1 MLSKEMIEE
10 LGICISRQ
18 FPDEGVYRISRVEE
32 WLSTNGYTLEKLG
45 YTDFRELVGDAPELF
60 GTPRYNDAEYVIV
73 KRHVTAG
80 DSSGHPAD
88 SFFGSKNI
96 ILNDDIIEMSQQS
109 LYALTKVMGCGLTV
123 QEMKQEIYDS
133 FARAKENGRLSFM
146 ENRYIFPIG
155 YCADGF
161 QVNGIITKNIS
172 PRGKSL
178 YFAFEKTNISGSS
191 DVWQHRPAA
200 HEVSISREDK
210 EEIYRLLTASFPF
223 DVPQHMAAVS
233 KLLSDNHIDRSK
245 YGFYKM
251 KDFLAHIEYLDME
264 DVVLGGVPQI
274 MVTLRRSDE
283 YKPAVISSYARSFS
297 GYQRQGFHSEFR
309 EDARSVQPRLAET
322 PQPQQTPNIPSAP
335 ATELKEV
342 PAGNLEDF
350 CNLAPKPLMILI
362 QFIEKSGVKR
372 NIAELRNE
380 LSDDFEQAKSERTIR
395 FYEGKII
402 FPCRYRRS
410 DGNPVELTLKPSTYE
425 GKPWFLN
432 FVDTVS
438 RDPSQRVVEPGRRL
452 ENFAFLGSWSAFL
465 SELAEKAIP
474 ENWDFSGT
482 NHKEYQIL
490 IQYIKY
496 TFYRLIRENKVCI
509 SSDKQ
514 FACFNTG
521 LVDRHY
527 DDIYACFQPNDP
539 GSETEWKF
547 AGFCTAASRTLG
559 KQIVY
564 YFNPLPQP
572 PRYFEHGDQLFFDTS
587 RQLLTD
593 FDHIIID
600 NISRLPLQFLNDQ
613 FNDCPEARSI
623 VDELRT
629 AEYQRRRELYE
640 RLREIVADN
649 SRLFIRI
656 QNRIKDAIE
665 LAKKRVS
672 RDYKTAVPSYYPKRN
687 SMSLILPLCLVDEE
701 LPDVALVVEQ
711 THSGNYQGQTILTL
725 AQAYI
730 DARLLCRLNSEWL
743 STSIGGASDEQE
755 DGEDIG
761 AEN

>member
-1 MLSKEMIEE
+1 MFSKDMIEE
-10 LGICISRQ
+10 LGSCISKQ
-18 FPDEGVYRISRVEE
+18 FPDEGVYRISRVVE
-32 WLSTNGYTLEKLG
+32 WLSTNGYTMEKLG
-45 YTDFRELVGDAPELF
+45 FSDFHELAKAAPELF
-60 GTPRYNDAEYVIV
+60 GTPRYNEAEYVIV
-73 KRHVTAG
+73 KRFPVNG
-80 DSSGHPAD
+80 DNAGHPAD

-109 LYALTKVMGCGLTV
+109 LYALTKVMACGLTV
-123 QEMKQEIYDS
+123 QEMKQEIYAS
-133 FARAKENGRLSFM
+133 FAKAKEDGRLDFM
-146 ENRYIFPIG
+146 DDRYVFPIG

-178 YFAFEKTNISGSS
+178 YFAFEKTSICGSV
-191 DVWQHRPAA
+191 DIEPHRPVIQ
-200 HEVSISREDK
+200 EVNVSREDK
-210 EEIYRLLTASFPF
+210 AEIYRLLTANFPF
-223 DVPQHMAAVS
+223 NVPQHMAAVS

-251 KDFLAHIEYLDME
+251 KDFLSHIEFLEMD

-274 MVTLRRSDE
+274 MVTLKRSDE
-283 YKPAVISSYARSFS
+283 YQPGISHSRSFS
-297 GYQRQGFHSEFR
+297 EFVR
-309 EDARSVQPRLAET
+309 PSFRGDSRDEARTSLPGSPEA
-322 PQPQQTPNIPSAP
+322 PQYSPMSQSNVPDIPEGA
-335 ATELKEV
+335 
-342 PAGNLEDF
+342 LEDF
-350 CNLAPKPLMILI
+350 CNLPPKPLAILI
-362 QFIEKSGVKR
+362 QFIEKSGVR
-372 NIAELRNE
+372 RDPAELRSE
-380 LSDDFEQAKSERTIR
+380 LADDFAMAKADGKLR

-410 DGNPVELTLKPSTYE
+410 DGTPVELTLKPSTYE

-432 FVDTVS
+432 YVDTVS
-438 RDPSQRVVEPGRRL
+438 RDPSQRSIEPGRRL

-465 SELAEKAIP
+465 TELAEKAIP
-474 ENWDFSGT
+474 ESWDFAGST
-482 NHKEYQIL
+482 HKDYQIL

-496 TFYRLIRENKVCI
+496 TFYRLMRENKICI
-509 SSDKQ
+509 SWDRQ

-527 DDIYACFQPNDP
+527 DDIYACFQPNDS

-547 AGFCTAASRTLG
+547 SGFCTAASRTLG
-559 KQIVY
+559 KQVVY
-564 YFNPLPQP
+564 YFSPLPQP

-600 NISRLPLQFLNDQ
+600 NISRLPIQFLSDQ
-613 FNDCPEARSI
+613 FNDCPEARAI
-623 VDELRT
+623 TDELRT
-629 AEYQRRRELYE
+629 ADYQRKRVLYE
-640 RLREIVADN
+640 QLRDIISDN

-701 LPDVALVVEQ
+701 VPDVALVVEQ

-743 STSIGGASDEQE
+743 STGIGNEAEEQEESDEIAA
-755 DGEDIG
+755 D
-761 AEN
+761 NL

>member
-1 MLSKEMIEE
+1 MLSKNLIEE
-10 LGICISRQ
+10 LGSCISKQ

-32 WLSTNGYTLEKLG
+32 WLSTNGYTMEKLG
-45 YTDFRELVGDAPELF
+45 FSDFHELIREAPELF
-60 GTPRYNDAEYVIV
+60 GTPKYNEDSYVIV
-73 KRHVTAG
+73 RHYYGA
-80 DSSGHPAD
+80 SEQCGHPAD
-88 SFFGSKNI
+88 SFFGSKSI

-133 FARAKENGRLSFM
+133 FARAKEEGKLDFLGD
-146 ENRYIFPIG
+146 RYVFKIG

-178 YFAFEKTNISGSS
+178 YFSFEKTSISGSVPVEHS
-191 DVWQHRPAA
+191 RPAMSP
-200 HEVSISREDK
+200 VTVSREDK
-210 EEIYRLLTASFPF
+210 EEIYRLLSANFPF

-233 KLLSDNHIDRSK
+233 KLLSDNHIDRAK

-251 KDFLAHIEYLDME
+251 KELLAHIEYLDLE

-274 MVTLRRSDE
+274 MVTLRRSPDYQQGYNYSRPAAGYYRPAAARSDLRE
-283 YKPAVISSYARSFS
+283 EREPKQYREFRVVEPAQPAVDLS
-297 GYQRQGFHSEFR
+297 
-309 EDARSVQPRLAET
+309 D
-322 PQPQQTPNIPSAP
+322 IPSG
-335 ATELKEV
+335 E
-342 PAGNLEDF
+342 LEDF
-350 CNLAPKPLMILI
+350 CNLPPKPLMILI
-362 QFIEKSGVKR
+362 QFLEKSGIR
-372 NIAELRNE
+372 RDTTELRTE
-380 LSDDFEQAKSERTIR
+380 LSEDFSRAKSEQKIR
-395 FYEGKII
+395 LYDGKII

-410 DGNPVELTLKPSTYE
+410 DGNPVELTLKPSTYD

-438 RDPSQRVVEPGRRL
+438 RDPSQRSIEPGRRL

-465 SELAEKAIP
+465 SELADKAIH
-474 ENWDFSGT
+474 ENWDFAGST
-482 NHKEYQIL
+482 HKDYHIL
-490 IQYIKY
+490 IQYVKY
-496 TFYRLIRENKVCI
+496 TFYRLVREDKVCI
-509 SSDKQ
+509 SGDRQ

-521 LVDRHY
+521 LVDKHY

-539 GSETEWKF
+539 NSETEWKF

-559 KQIVY
+559 KQVVN
-564 YFNPLPQP
+564 YFSPLPQP
-572 PRYFEHGDQLFFDTS
+572 PMYFERGEQLFFDTT

-613 FNDCPEARSI
+613 FNDCPEARNI
-623 VDELRT
+623 AEELRT
-629 AEYQRRRELYE
+629 TEDFSRKRELYE
-640 RLREIVADN
+640 RLREIVSDN

-656 QNRIKDAIE
+656 QNRLKDAIE
-665 LAKKRVS
+665 LARKRVS
-672 RDYKTAVPSYYPKRN
+672 RDYKTAIPSYYPKRN

-701 LPDVALVVEQ
+701 VPDVALVVEQ

-725 AQAYI
+725 AQAYV

-743 STSIGGASDEQE
+743 TTN
-755 DGEDIG
+755 IG
-761 AEN
+761 AAEESEDSEEIAQDGVD

>member
-1 MLSKEMIEE
+1 MINKDIIEE
-10 LGICISRQ
+10 LGSCISRQ
-18 FPDEGVYRISRVEE
+18 FPDEGIYRISRVEE
-32 WLSTNGYTLEKLG
+32 WLSTNGYTMEKLG
-45 YTDFRELVGDAPELF
+45 VSDFHELVKAAPELF
-60 GTPRYNDAEYVIV
+60 GTPRYNEAEYVIV
-73 KRHVTAG
+73 KRLPGRVDDA
-80 DSSGHPAD
+80 GHPAD

-109 LYALTKVMGCGLTV
+109 LYALTKVMGCGLSV

-133 FARAKENGRLSFM
+133 FARAKQ
-146 ENRYIFPIG
+146 ENRLDFIEDRYVFPIG

-161 QVNGIITKNIS
+161 QVNGIVTKNIS

-178 YFAFEKTNISGSS
+178 YFAFEKTSICGS
-191 DVWQHRPAA
+191 VNLEPHRPVMP
-200 HEVSISREDK
+200 EITVSHEDK
-210 EEIYRLLTASFPF
+210 AEIYKLLTSNFPF

-251 KDFLAHIEYLDME
+251 KDFLSHIEYLDME

-274 MVTLRRSDE
+274 MVTVRRSDE
-283 YKPAVISSYARSFS
+283 YQPGRSFT
-297 GYQRQGFHSEFR
+297 GYSRPAYHTEYR
-309 EDARSVQPRLAET
+309 EDTRTVRET
-322 PQPQQTPNIPSAP
+322 RFSEAPQIPQTPTAP
-335 ATELKEV
+335 AAQPEEYRDI
-342 PAGNLEDF
+342 PAGALEDF
-350 CNLAPKPLMILI
+350 CNLPPKPLTILM
-362 QFIEKSGVKR
+362 QFIERSGVR
-372 NIAELRNE
+372 RDINELRVE
-380 LSDDFEQAKSERTIR
+380 LSEDFSKAKSEGKIR
-395 FYEGKII
+395 FYEGKMI

-432 FVDTVS
+432 FVDTIT
-438 RDPSQRVVEPGRRL
+438 RDPSQRTVEPGRRL

-465 SELAEKAIP
+465 TELAEKAIP
-474 ENWDFSGT
+474 ESWDFAGSD
-482 NHKEYQIL
+482 HKDYQIL

-496 TFYRLIRENKVCI
+496 TFYRLMRENKICI
-509 SSDKQ
+509 SGDRQ

-547 AGFCTAASRTLG
+547 SGFCTAASRTLG
-559 KQIVY
+559 KQVVY
-564 YFNPLPQP
+564 YFSPLPQP

-600 NISRLPLQFLNDQ
+600 NISRLPLQFLSDQ
-613 FNDCPEARSI
+613 FNDCPEARAI
-623 VDELRT
+623 TEELRT
-629 AEYQRRRELYE
+629 AEFQRKRELYE
-640 RLREIVADN
+640 QLRNIISDN

-701 LPDVALVVEQ
+701 VPDVALVVEQ

-743 STSIGGASDEQE
+743 STSIGSAADEQE
-755 DGEDIG
+755 VVEEIG